1 MKKKILILVPLFFVF
16 IIAMAPAS
24 LLENLVAEQ
33 KRVTV
38 SGFSGSLWSGE
49 INSISTNGLAFENVE
64 YSLGLLALL
73 TAKASIDLD
82 IKKGLVKGNL
92 NVTAGSDYMQSMH
105 INNAN
110 LRLSAAELENHIKLM
125 GAKLKGNIS
134 TADLSLELANNRPKS
149 ADGTLRW
156 RNAAVVFAGKEW
168 PLGNFAVDV
177 STNERTKAIVGKIR
191 DNKNQLGIDGEVSL
205 LPNGMVEFSGSISTE
220 IDKSL
225 YTAISMFKNGNVK
238 NGRLPIKFTQKV
250 FR

>member
-1 MKKKILILVPLFFVF
+1 MKKKILILVPLFLIFV
-16 IIAMAPAS
+16 IAMAPAS
-24 LLENLVAEQ
+24 LLENLTAEQ
-33 KRVTV
+33 KRVSL

-49 INSISTNGLAFENVE
+49 INSVSTNGLSFENVE
-64 YSLGLLALL
+64 YSLGLFALL
-73 TAKASIDLD
+73 TAKASVDLN
-82 IKKGLVKGNL
+82 IKKGLVKGDF
-92 NVTAGSDYMQSMH
+92 NVTAGSDYMQSLK
-105 INNAN
+105 INDAN
-110 LRLSAAELENHIKLM
+110 LRLSAAEIEDYVKLM

-134 TADLSLELANNRPKS
+134 TSSLNLELANNRPKN

-156 RNAAVVFAGKEW
+156 RNAAVNFAGKEW
-168 PLGNFAVDV
+168 PLGNFAVDI

-225 YTAISMFKNGNVK
+225 YTALSMFKNGNAK
-238 NGRLPIKFTQKV
+238 NGRLPIKFTQKI